1 MEFKL
6 NKIDTDIR
14 RRMQEEI
21 KEDKVHSGKN
31 IDEKRDFVKEKED
44 ILDEELEKKKKKYLK
59 QQSNNKRYI
68 TIDGVKY
75 GESAKI
81 VVEKIEEINEVNA
94 KGRIL
99 DTKK

>member
-14 RRMQEEI
+14 KKMQEEI
-21 KEDKVHSGKN
+21 KDDKVQSSNSITVKKDIKEERQELMKKSN
-31 IDEKRDFVKEKED
+31 ADEQ
-44 ILDEELEKKKKKYLK
+44 EKKYF
-59 QQSNNKRYI
+59 

-75 GESAKI
+75 NNRNIDIKA
-81 VVEKIEEINEVNA
+81 EKIEEINENNS

-99 DTKK
+99 DTTK

>member
-14 RRMQEEI
+14 KKMQEEI
-21 KEDKVHSGKN
+21 KDDKVHSGNGITVKKDIKEERPDSN
-31 IDEKRDFVKEKED
+31 GKLDTDDGEHEKR
-44 ILDEELEKKKKKYLK
+44 YL
-59 QQSNNKRYI
+59 

-75 GESAKI
+75 NKQNIKI
-81 VVEKIEEINEVNA
+81 KAEKIEEINEENS

-99 DTKK
+99 DTTK

>member
-14 RRMQEEI
+14 KKMQEETE
-21 KEDKVHSGKN
+21 EDKIHSGKGIN
-31 IDEKRDFVKEKED
+31 VKKDLKDEHT
-44 ILDEELEKKKKKYLK
+44 
-59 QQSNNKRYI
+59 QSNYEKQNATKETEKRYI
-68 TIDGVKY
+68 TIDGVMYHEK
-75 GESAKI
+75 EIKVQAEKL
-81 VVEKIEEINEVNA
+81 EKINDENS